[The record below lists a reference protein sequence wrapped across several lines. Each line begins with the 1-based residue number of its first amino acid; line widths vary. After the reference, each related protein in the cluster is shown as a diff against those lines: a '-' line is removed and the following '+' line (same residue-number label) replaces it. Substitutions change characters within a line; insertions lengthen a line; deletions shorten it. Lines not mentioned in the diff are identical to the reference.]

1 MGKKMKVFVS
11 SRSFGKLSEEP
22 FKILEQVAE
31 IKKSTFGKPL
41 KEDDL
46 VKILPFYD
54 GIIVG
59 TDEVTRGAI
68 ESSDRL
74 KVIAKHGAGV
84 DNIDLQAATEK
95 GVVVTYVPGV
105 NAEAVADFTFC
116 LMLGLARNLID
127 AHASVKSGKW
137 EGTKFLGTE
146 LCKKTLGIIGM
157 GTVGKA
163 VARRATGFNMR
174 ILCHTAHPEKHR
186 EETKKW
192 DVKYVNLDTLL
203 KESDFVTIHC
213 ALTPETE
220 GLINEQRLALMKK
233 TAFLINTA
241 RGPLVDEKAVYKAL
255 KEKRIAGAGFD
266 VYSKEPPG
274 ANCPLFQLDNVAVAP
289 HIASYT
295 REALLNVDLIQ
306 VRDIVKALR
315 GEKPEFVAN
324 PDVFKSRES

>member
-1 MGKKMKVFVS
+1 MSKKMRVFVS

-22 FKILEQVAE
+22 LKILEHAAE
-31 IKKSTFGKPL
+31 IKKSTFGRPL
-41 KEDDL
+41 KENDL
-46 VKILPFYD
+46 VKILPLYD

-59 TDEVTRGAI
+59 TDEVTRRAI

-116 LMLGLARNLID
+116 LTLALARNLTD
-127 AHASVKSGKW
+127 AHASARSGKW
-137 EGTKFLGTE
+137 EATKFLGTE
-146 LCKKTLGIIGM
+146 LYKKTLGIIGM

-163 VARRATGFNMR
+163 VARRATGFNMK

-192 DVKYVNLDTLL
+192 NVEYVDLDTLL

-213 ALTPETE
+213 VLTPETE
-220 GLINEQRLALMKK
+220 GLINEQKLALMKK

-241 RGPLVDEKAVYKAL
+241 RGPIVNEKAVYTAL

-274 ANCPLFQLDNVAVAP
+274 ADCPLFQLDNVVVAP

-295 REALLNVDLIQ
+295 REAVLNVDLVQ
-306 VRDIVKALR
+306 ARDVVKALR

-324 PDVFKSRES
+324 PEVLKK